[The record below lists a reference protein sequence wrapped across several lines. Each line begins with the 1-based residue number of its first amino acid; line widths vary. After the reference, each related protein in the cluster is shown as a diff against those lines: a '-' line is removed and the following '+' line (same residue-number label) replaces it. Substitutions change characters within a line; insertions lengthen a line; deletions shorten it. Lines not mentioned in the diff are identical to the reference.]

1 MKSIKT
7 IVTLMIF
14 SLSLNLFA
22 EKPVSI
28 SETSLKFVES
38 LDRKGAVFHR
48 SGAKGET
55 TVEKNNKKVPLTESS
70 YYLIENNQEM
80 TSLLEQNYMK
90 EKSLA
95 KGSYFVKKLDDLRS
109 VVVEKQKAPHPDD
122 LLMGNGGFSE
132 EDYKT
137 MAKFYLPED
146 LGIADSLEVSRVDIE
161 KTQCVAECDFLMGEE
176 IASVYV
182 RFRRVFNGRVVD
194 PAVSKVTVKLDP
206 NGDLRRLSITW
217 PKITVDPD
225 FSTNSHKLVS
235 NSDVLDHVVNELRN
249 SEASVVAGID
259 EIEIEKFAIKG
270 VANFWLLQKQGEKEV
285 LLPAIS
291 FIVESTLKGDGEK
304 VYRFVNIPLI

>member
-1 MKSIKT
+1 MKSIK
-7 IVTLMIF
+7 ILVTLMVF
-14 SLSLNLFA
+14 SISFNLFA

-28 SETSLKFVES
+28 SETSSNFIES
-38 LDRKGAVFHR
+38 LDKQGAVFHR

-55 TVEKNNKKVPLTESS
+55 SVEKNNKKVPLTESS
-70 YYLIENNQEM
+70 YYLVENNQEM
-80 TSLLEQNYMK
+80 ASLLEQNYMK

-161 KTQCVAECDFLMGEE
+161 KTQCVENCDFPMGEE
-176 IASVYV
+176 IAGIYI
-182 RFRRVFNGRVVD
+182 RFRRIFNGRVVD

-217 PKITVDPD
+217 PKIIADPN
-225 FSTNSHKLVS
+225 FSTNSRKLTS
-235 NSDVLDHVVNELRN
+235 SSEVLDYVVKELRN
-249 SEASVVAGID
+249 SEAYVVAGMKK
-259 EIEIEKFAIKG
+259 IEIEKFAIKG
-270 VANFWLLQKQGEKEV
+270 VANFWLFQKQEDKEV
-285 LLPAIS
+285 LVPAIS
-291 FIVESTLKGDGEK
+291 FIVESTLKGEYDN